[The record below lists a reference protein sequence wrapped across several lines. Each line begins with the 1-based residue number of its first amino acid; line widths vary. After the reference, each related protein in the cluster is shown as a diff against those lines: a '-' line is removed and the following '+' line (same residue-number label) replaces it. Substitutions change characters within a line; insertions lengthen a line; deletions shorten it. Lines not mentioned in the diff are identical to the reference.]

1 MMALAA
7 VTAALAACVFGL
19 AISNVKLWIELRAM
33 QKSTHQVQYVNM
45 GKQEFQAFNDEL
57 KEKLAKEF
65 FDNIN

>member
-1 MMALAA
+1 MTMTTLLLICSVTLSAMCLA
-7 VTAALAACVFGL
+7 GL
-19 AISNVKLWIELRAM
+19 FWCMVEIKAM

-57 KEKLAKEF
+57 KKTLTKEY